1 MKEAKIIAIGDNVV
15 DKYLSRGKMYPG
27 GQCLNT
33 CVYSMMNGGK
43 SAYLGKFGDDVVAEY
58 NCMILDK
65 LGIDY
70 SHSRHFHGENGAAMV
85 TLKDG
90 DRVFLGS
97 NRGGVSR
104 EYPFD
109 FTAEDMEYICG
120 FRIIYTN
127 TNSYIYED
135 LPAIAKNGVPIAFDF
150 SAMWDDELLARVCPH
165 LQIALLSCAH
175 LSDKEREE
183 EMYKVASY
191 GVKLVVGTVGEA
203 GSYALYDGEIV
214 YGRAYAAKTVLDT
227 MGAGD
232 SYFATLLTTLLQD
245 EEELFEGG
253 HDRMMARLMVAM
265 SRGAEFAARV
275 CGMEG
280 AFGYGTP
287 IKKGELHE

>member
-1 MKEAKIIAIGDNVV
+1 MKEAKMIAIGDNVV

-27 GQCLNT
+27 GQCVNT

-43 SAYLGKFGDDVVAEY
+43 PAYLGKFGDDAVAEY

-70 SHSRHFHGENGAAMV
+70 SHSRHFHGENGAARV

-97 NRGGVSR
+97 NKGGIAK
-104 EYPFD
+104 EHPFD
-109 FTAEDMEYICG
+109 FNADDMEYIRS
-120 FRIIYTN
+120 FQIIYSN
-127 TNSYIYED
+127 TNSYIYDD
-135 LPAIAKNGVPIAFDF
+135 LPALAETGVPIAFDF
-150 SAMWDDELLARVCPH
+150 STVWDDELLERVCPYI
-165 LQIALLSCAH
+165 QIALLSCAH
-175 LSDKEREE
+175 LSDEEREK
-183 EMYKVASY
+183 EMHKVAGL

-214 YGRAYAAKTVLDT
+214 YVNACDAETVLDT

-232 SYFATLLTTLLQD
+232 SYFATLLTALLQD
-245 EEELFEGG
+245 EEELFGTNHG
-253 HDRMMARLMVAM
+253 RMKERLVIAM
-265 SRGAEFAARV
+265 NRGAEFAAKV

-287 IKKGELHE
+287 IVD

>member
-15 DKYLSRGKMYPG
+15 DQYLSRGKMYPG
-27 GQCLNT
+27 GQCVNT

-43 SAYLGKFGDDVVAEY
+43 PAYLGKFGDDAVAEY

-70 SHSRHFHGENGAAMV
+70 SHSRHFHGENGAARV

-97 NRGGVSR
+97 NRGGVAK
-104 EYPFD
+104 EHPFA
-109 FTAEDMEYICG
+109 FTSGDIEYIRG
-120 FRIIYTN
+120 FQIIYTN

-135 LPAIAKNGVPIAFDF
+135 LPALAKTGVPIAFDF
-150 SAMWDDELLARVCPH
+150 STVWDDELLEQVCPH

-175 LSDKEREE
+175 LSEAEREVQ
-183 EMYKVASY
+183 MRKVASY
-191 GVKLVVGTVGEA
+191 GVKLVVGTMGEA
-203 GSYALYDGEIV
+203 GSYALYDGAIL
-214 YGRAYAAKTVLDT
+214 YAAAQRAQTVLDT

-245 EEELFEGG
+245 GGALFEG
-253 HDRMMARLMVAM
+253 DPEQMKARIMAAM
-265 SRGAEFAARV
+265 ERGAEFAAKV

-280 AFGYGTP
+280 AFGYGTDLAKN
-287 IKKGELHE
+287 II